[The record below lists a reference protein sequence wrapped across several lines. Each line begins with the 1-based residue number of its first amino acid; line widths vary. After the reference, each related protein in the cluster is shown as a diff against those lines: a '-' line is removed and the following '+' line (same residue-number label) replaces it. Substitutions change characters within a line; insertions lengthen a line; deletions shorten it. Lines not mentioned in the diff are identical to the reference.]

1 MTRKKQWKK
10 EDATRDLFFRK
21 NAEQPKPKPKPLPPP
36 CRPFLRAA
44 VRQSRELQQDRVV
57 PRQSGGGNAAVTV
70 QQVSLRRGH
79 VHKQQLL
86 LWTTP
91 RRSCVLRAQ
100 CTDICVKKGGDCT
113 ETNDCC
119 ATFDGR
125 PAGCFQN
132 PANYTKCG
140 AYSISFPRMKIS
152 ICAVC
157 VY

>member
-1 MTRKKQWKK
+1 MLNNLNLNLNLCLRLAALSCVLLCAKAASFNKTGSFLAKVA
-10 EDATRDLFFRK
+10 EAT
-21 NAEQPKPKPKPLPPP
+21 
-36 CRPFLRAA
+36 
-44 VRQSRELQQDRVV
+44 
-57 PRQSGGGNAAVTV
+57 
-70 QQVSLRRGH
+70 
-79 VHKQQLL
+79 QQLQCSKFHCAGGMS
-86 LWTTP
+86 TNNNCCSGCCSDNGPREDP

-140 AYSISFPRMKIS
+140 GYSISFPRMKIS